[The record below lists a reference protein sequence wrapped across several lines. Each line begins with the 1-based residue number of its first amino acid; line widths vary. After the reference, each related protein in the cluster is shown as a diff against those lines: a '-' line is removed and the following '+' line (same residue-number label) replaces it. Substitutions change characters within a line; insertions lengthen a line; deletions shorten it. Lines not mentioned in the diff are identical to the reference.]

1 MRKIV
6 VFASLLATPGV
17 ATFEPSLRADNSALS
32 HDPRTIRIKHFF
44 EKNGCPLSKLS
55 AEFVREADAN
65 DLDWRLLPSI
75 TFVES
80 SGGKYYQNNNVF
92 GWNSCKTRFKSV
104 RAGLHLVASSLG
116 NSTLY
121 RDKDTDD
128 ILRTYN
134 PSPAYVGRVKSIMET
149 LGSRP
154 ESALMVMN

>member
-6 VFASLLATPGV
+6 VFASLLAAPGV
-17 ATFEPSLRADNSALS
+17 TAIEPCLLADNPAFNQ
-32 HDPRTIRIKHFF
+32 DPRQIRIKKFF
-44 EKNGCPLSKLS
+44 ERNGCPLSKLS
-55 AEFVREADAN
+55 ADFVHEADAN

-92 GWNSCKTRFKSV
+92 GWNSCRTRFKSV
-104 RAGLHLVASSLG
+104 RAGLHLVASTLG

-121 RDKDTDD
+121 RDKDTED

-134 PSPAYVGRVKSIMET
+134 SSPEYVGRVTSIMRI

-154 ESALMVMN
+154 KSALMVLN

>member
-6 VFASLLATPGV
+6 VFASLLAAPGV
-17 ATFEPSLRADNSALS
+17 APLEPSLLADNPGLS
-32 HDPRTIRIKHFF
+32 NDPRTIRIKKFF

-92 GWNSCKTRFKSV
+92 GWNSCRTRFQSV
-104 RAGLHLVASSLG
+104 RAGLHHVALKIG
-116 NSTLY
+116 KSTRY
-121 RDKDTDD
+121 RDKDTDA
-128 ILRTYN
+128 ILRIYN
-134 PSPAYVGRVKSIMET
+134 PSPAYAGRVKSIMAI

-154 ESALMVMN
+154 ESAMIVMN